1 MGGSGS
7 TRWNNH
13 NKKTTTEECWTLD
26 VLRFSLHKPVSY
38 PLCGSLGAI
47 RIKDRRTLQV
57 RYSLAEEEHTP
68 VLNLSYSTTT
78 GRGLPRR
85 ECKER
90 VQLLTTEPN
99 FGEVRWWFSCPFR
112 VDDGEQ
118 QCGRRVGK
126 LYLPAGKHCFGCRK
140 CHDLTYKSSQESH
153 IYDNIYALIAG
164 EASGEASEAVK
175 EVISDQRRAARK
187 QKMRA
192 PTGMLGAFDRAF
204 G

>member
-26 VLRFSLHKPVSY
+26 VLRLSLNKSVSY

-47 RIKDRRTLQV
+47 RIKDRSTLQV
-57 RYSLAEEEHTP
+57 HYSLSEEDGP
-68 VLNLSYSTTT
+68 VLNLSYSTT

-85 ECKER
+85 ECEQR

-99 FGEVRWWFSCPFR
+99 FGKLRWWFSCPFR

-164 EASGEASEAVK
+164 EASGERFEVVK
-175 EVISDQRRAARK
+175 KVMSHQRRAARK